1 MLTHLYQKIYPV
13 HIKIKPLMLHDISLI
28 SSKIERMKRSVQPEN
43 SNTKK
48 KMWTSLNLK
57 AEKTFDEFRMAKE

>member
-1 MLTHLYQKIYPV
+1 MLTHLYKKIYPV

-48 KMWTSLNLK
+48 KAVDQFKSKGGKNL
-57 AEKTFDEFRMAKE
+57 